1 MHRLFR
7 TPGPAGNDGSAERK
21 EAALRK
27 QQEQAAR
34 NFKTIWLNPSDALSA
49 AAMQSGDY

>member
-7 TPGPAGNDGSAERK
+7 TPGPAGN
-21 EAALRK
+21 LPVT
-27 QQEQAAR
+27 
-34 NFKTIWLNPSDALSA
+34 KTETAPRSNHKIETEYFITRPSDVLSA